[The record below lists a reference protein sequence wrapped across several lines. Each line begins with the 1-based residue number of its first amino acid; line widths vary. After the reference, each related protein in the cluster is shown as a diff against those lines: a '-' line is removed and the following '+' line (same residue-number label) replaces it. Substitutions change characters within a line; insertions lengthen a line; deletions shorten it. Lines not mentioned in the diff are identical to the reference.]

1 MGSKLG
7 GAILLEDHIK
17 ITEMRCPSCGGLL
30 KLPEGNVK
38 SIQCEYCGNEY
49 VLDIPKQQSVPR
61 QIPDWEPV
69 APQPNVPS
77 YSSSAIWFCI
87 VLFLVGIGG
96 AIAFG
101 RYKETQ
107 KYKNIV
113 PEPIPVQQPLYPF
126 LEEAATEEQLSG
138 MLGQMVS
145 IVFGKDIESVTQ
157 EELSQIQWIADRSD
171 IDYRYI
177 GYSFENPIENP
188 DAVLNWLAFP
198 DHSESGYAGLYQFQG
213 LKRLDTKESL
223 SQCNL
228 QGVSLESFS
237 APIQS
242 LEEAAQ
248 EFESA
253 DKIKQ
258 LTINSRI
265 ENLQGLELFPN
276 VEQLVLN
283 AGALNDID
291 AVIVLQHLKSLTL
304 NNADTVTDFA
314 VLASVGTLEELV
326 IDSESLKSL
335 DFLKRM
341 PQLKRL
347 GLLNGAF
354 FDLSGLEAL
363 EGLEALTIEDCDEL
377 TDMSSVTKLLTL
389 KELSLDPP
397 YNCPQPSL
405 GELTNLQRLTLR
417 RFDSCHFLSKLIN
430 LETLSLHNCTLS
442 SNLDLS
448 GLTRLRKLTCA
459 SHSGDM
465 SLDFIKSLT
474 ALEEIDL
481 GGMVTYKDISAVFA
495 LPQLKSLDISGM
507 EGEINFDK
515 ISENPS
521 LQTLEIAGVQLY
533 KNARVSG
540 GNGIVDVSWDDVYLA
555 DHMDFIAHFPNLK
568 KLNVAD
574 NKIKDLDFAA
584 SLVNLE
590 DIDFSDNYVSDMH
603 VLSSMPSL
611 RQVNC
616 KGNPISNLRVLDET
630 QINIISD

>member
-1 MGSKLG
+1 M
-7 GAILLEDHIK
+7 
-17 ITEMRCPSCGGLL
+17 
-30 KLPEGNVK
+30 
-38 SIQCEYCGNEY
+38 
-49 VLDIPKQQSVPR
+49 
-61 QIPDWEPV
+61 
-69 APQPNVPS
+69 
-77 YSSSAIWFCI
+77 
-87 VLFLVGIGG
+87 
-96 AIAFG
+96 
-101 RYKETQ
+101 
-107 KYKNIV
+107 
-113 PEPIPVQQPLYPF
+113 
-126 LEEAATEEQLSG
+126 
-138 MLGQMVS
+138 
-145 IVFGKDIESVTQ
+145 
-157 EELSQIQWIADRSD
+157 
-171 IDYRYI
+171 
-177 GYSFENPIENP
+177 
-188 DAVLNWLAFP
+188 
-198 DHSESGYAGLYQFQG
+198 
-213 LKRLDTKESL
+213 
-223 SQCNL
+223 
-228 QGVSLESFS
+228 
-237 APIQS
+237 
-242 LEEAAQ
+242 
-248 EFESA
+248 
-253 DKIKQ
+253 
-258 LTINSRI
+258 
-265 ENLQGLELFPN
+265 FPN

-590 DIDFSDNYVSDMH
+590 EIDFSDNYVSDMH

-630 QINIISD
+630 QVNIISD